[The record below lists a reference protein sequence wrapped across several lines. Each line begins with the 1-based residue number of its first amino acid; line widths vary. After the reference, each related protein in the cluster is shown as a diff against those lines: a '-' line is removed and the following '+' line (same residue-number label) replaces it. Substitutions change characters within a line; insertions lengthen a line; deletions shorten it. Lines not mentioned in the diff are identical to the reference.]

1 MAAIETQISILQIE
15 GTPEPQ
21 ILRGILSLY
30 HTVFGYEKTE
40 KVEKRYATMPQL
52 HTVLALY
59 DNQIVGFKTGYAL
72 DERIFYSW
80 LGCVDNQFRGQGIAV
95 KLMNMQYEW
104 CKNKGYLTIQTK
116 TMNRW
121 REMLILNLKTGFE
134 IVETY
139 RDEQGV
145 LKIIL
150 EKKV

>member
-1 MAAIETQISILQIE
+1 MAAIENQISILQIE

-30 HTVFGYEKTE
+30 RSVFGNEKTE
-40 KVEKRYATMPQL
+40 KVEKRYAAMPQL
-52 HTVLALY
+52 HTILALF

-72 DERIFYSW
+72 DEKTFYSW
-80 LGCVDNQFRGQGIAV
+80 LGCVDNQFSGQGIAV
-95 KLMNMQYEW
+95 KLMQIQHEW
-104 CKNKGYLTIQTK
+104 CKKKEFSIIQTK

-121 REMLILNLKTGFE
+121 RNMLILNLKTGFE

-139 RDEQGV
+139 RDEHGV

-150 EKKV
+150 EKKI

>member
-30 HTVFGYEKTE
+30 HMVFGTEKTE
-40 KVEKRYATMPQL
+40 KVENRYATMPHL
-52 HTVLALY
+52 HTVLALCE
-59 DNQIVGFKTGYAL
+59 NQIIGFKTGYAL
-72 DERIFYSW
+72 DEKTFYSW
-80 LGCVDNQFRGQGIAV
+80 LGCVDGQFRGHGIAV
-95 KLMNMQYEW
+95 KLMNNQHDW
-104 CKNKGYLTIQTK
+104 CKKKGFSTIQTK

-139 RDEQGV
+139 RDEHGV

-150 EKKV
+150 EMKI